1 MQLTDLDKPI
11 DELVA
16 AMPHAGSLAELQTTL
31 NVEKATLKRRGEIF
45 DALLLRLYGDSARN
59 AYHIAQK
66 DTGTVHIPASN
77 TLTLT
82 VETDKNVK
90 WDSAT
95 LRAGIEQI
103 AREHG
108 ADAAQHYYGKLKLEL
123 GEKDFDGALPA
134 VKTILQRARTL
145 KPGKMKFTFKAMEG
159 A

>member
-11 DELVA
+11 DELA
-16 AMPHAGSLAELQTTL
+16 AVMPTANALAELQVAL
-31 NVEKATLKRRGEIF
+31 NAEKATLKRRDETF
-45 DALLLRLYGDSARN
+45 NALMLRIYGDRARSA
-59 AYHIAQK
+59 YQTAQK

-77 TLTLT
+77 TLNLT

-90 WDSAT
+90 WDSAI

-108 ADAAQHYYGKLKLEL
+108 ADTAQHYYAKLKLEL

-134 VKTILQRARTL
+134 IKTILQRARTL
-145 KPGKMKFTFKAMEG
+145 KPGKMKFTFKAVEL